1 MPLRVLA
8 IMRAAARM
16 RALQSVIDW
25 VRLLVMAIETS
36 PIVGFMKDENLSL
49 ISSTLADLA

>member
-8 IMRAAARM
+8 IIRAAARM
-16 RALQSVIDW
+16 RALPSVIDW

>member
-49 ISSTLADLA
+49 IPSTLADLA